1 MTNNRLAKLF
11 QEFASE
17 FELLFNVSLDSRS
30 AKLGIQFNNLIIQA
44 RIIFYDEKN
53 SYQFGAVLK
62 DLDSAEIEDFASK
75 VLTSVPMTG
84 LTERFLENKFV
95 IMGFRDNLDK
105 YKDQE
110 VKNLFMEDVDKIRVY
125 HQTHQTL
132 Y

>member
-1 MTNNRLAKLF
+1 MINNRLAKLF

-17 FELLFNVSLDSRS
+17 FELLCTVSLDSGS

-62 DLDSAEIEDFASK
+62 DLDSAEIEEFASK
-75 VLTSVPMTG
+75 VLTSMPMTG

-125 HQTHQTL
+125 HQTHQSL